1 MKIAMVCN
9 EGGHLT
15 EAQLLSEAFDGHE
28 TVYLTYDTLRGR
40 QLDERK
46 YLFRK
51 IGFNPLVMVLV
62 VLQLIPVLL
71 RERPDAVVT
80 TGGEIAIPALV
91 LAKLFGVETIYV
103 ESWCRIRTRSGS
115 GRLLYHVADLFLVQW
130 PQLTDVYGEKARYE
144 GALI

>member
-1 MKIAMVCN
+1 MKIAIACN

-46 YLFRK
+46 HLFRK
-51 IGFNPLVMVLV
+51 IGFNPLVMLV
-62 VLQLIPVLL
+62 VTLQLLPVLL

-80 TGGEIAIPALV
+80 TGGEIAIPTLV
-91 LAKLFGVETIYV
+91 LAKLLGIETVYV